1 MVKSSITTRSSRIW
15 HRISAVAAVAAIGT
29 TFAAATPAANAQ
41 PKGGGEAKGCE
52 VYNEN
57 TGKTE
62 LVPVGSKVG
71 LFTCGSDGEWH
82 FGWLINA
89 AARPPHAP
97 ASPPLVVQIR
107 NRSAVRL
114 AASRG

>member
-1 MVKSSITTRSSRIW
+1 MVKSSITTSPSRIRQ
-15 HRISAVAAVAAIGT
+15 RIGALAAIAAIGT

-41 PKGGGEAKGCE
+41 PKGGSGEAKGCE

-82 FGWLINA
+82 FGWLITGL
-89 AARPPHAP
+89 RPPHGSGSHP
-97 ASPPLVVQIR
+97 VLQIR